1 MIFSER
7 MPPIKKGL
15 NEPFLILKLYNSII
29 TTRERAIIVEVKV
42 NNNVKSI
49 PNPKKSIASKIAMD
63 SFIFPDER
71 GLFGLSV
78 LSLFMSKRSLVIIP
92 PI

>member
-1 MIFSER
+1 

-15 NEPFLILKLYNSII
+15 RKPFLNLKLYNSIM
-29 TTRERAIIVEVKV
+29 TTREMAIIVEVKV
-42 NNNVKSI
+42 NNNVKSM
-49 PNPKKSIASKIAMD
+49 PAPKKRIDREIAMD

-71 GLFGLSV
+71 GLFGLSI
-78 LSLFMSKRSLVIIP
+78 LSLFMSKRSLVTIP